1 MSLSSRKVARDED
14 TEAEGKREGEGA
26 SSHRMRSSSSL
37 REVASSRCTHSS
49 SSLREVVS
57 SRCTRSLLLLREV
70 AR

>member
-37 REVASSRCTHSS
+37 REVASSRCTRSS
-49 SSLREVVS
+49 
-57 SRCTRSLLLLREV
+57 LLLREV